1 MGKSKPTKLAD
12 QPAENLKGTS
22 PKPRLT
28 QQSIRESFSLWTE
41 EGQKTKDIERAIMQ
55 MICVDTLP
63 LQTVEK
69 AGFKNLLK
77 VVIPQWKHLKS
88 RTHYT
93 RVEIPRLFNEY
104 ENRLKEELSE
114 ADSLAIS
121 FDLFADEG
129 NIHQVIGAVVHFL
142 KDSVQVYRVLGI
154 IDVKNDSHRGMMIKN
169 KLEDLFES
177 FDIKDKVRL
186 TEIRY

>member
-1 MGKSKPTKLAD
+1 M
-12 QPAENLKGTS
+12 
-22 PKPRLT
+22 
-28 QQSIRESFSLWTE
+28 
-41 EGQKTKDIERAIMQ
+41 
-55 MICVDTLP
+55 
-63 LQTVEK
+63 
-69 AGFKNLLK
+69 
-77 VVIPQWKHLKS
+77 
-88 RTHYT
+88 
-93 RVEIPRLFNEY
+93 
-104 ENRLKEELSE
+104 SE

>member
-1 MGKSKPTKLAD
+1 MSKWDRYLIRSGSQRICSLCNHTLVNQKRSSTCGFNYHFKMKHPVEYEEIMGKSKPTKLAD
-12 QPAENLKGTS
+12 QPTENLKGTS

-88 RTHYT
+88 RTPYT
-93 RVEIPRLFNEY
+93 KVEIPRLFNEY

-129 NIHQVIGAVVHFL
+129 NIHQG
-142 KDSVQVYRVLGI
+142 
-154 IDVKNDSHRGMMIKN
+154 
-169 KLEDLFES
+169 
-177 FDIKDKVRL
+177 
-186 TEIRY
+186 

>member
-77 VVIPQWKHLKS
+77 VAY
-88 RTHYT
+88 R
-93 RVEIPRLFNEY
+93 N
-104 ENRLKEELSE
+104 
-114 ADSLAIS
+114 
-121 FDLFADEG
+121 G
-129 NIHQVIGAVVHFL
+129 NISNRGRIILELKFL
-142 KDSVQVYRVLGI
+142 VFSMSTRTG
-154 IDVKNDSHRGMMIKN
+154 SRR
-169 KLEDLFES
+169 S
-177 FDIKDKVRL
+177 
-186 TEIRY
+186 